1 MELLFVIIGA
11 FVIGLIARLTMPH
24 RQLIGMLLIPAVTA
38 AGAAIVWEICLWAG
52 LSPSAPWIWTIT
64 FGIALV
70 KAFGGALYLGRRRQR
85 EDDQALASALR
96 G

>member
-11 FVIGLIARLTMPH
+11 FAIGLVARLTMPH
-24 RQLIGMLLIPAVTA
+24 RQLIGVLLIPAVTT

-52 LSPSAPWIWTIT
+52 LSPSAPWIWVIT
-64 FGIALV
+64 FGLAIV
-70 KAFGGALYLGRRRQR
+70 KAFGGVIYLGRRRQR
-85 EDDQALASALR
+85 DDAEALTTALR